1 MYLVEDLY
9 KQHGERLGLE
19 LIAGKAGVRRRIKVP
34 EAHRPGLSLAGYLK
48 GHAGKRILIFGK
60 VEIEYLRDLE
70 PETRI
75 KRLEGVLTTPTP
87 AVIVARRYRP
97 PKELVALCE
106 QHEVPLF
113 RCGMSTMNLISKLTL
128 LLAE

>member
-9 KQHGERLGLE
+9 KRHGEQLGLE
-19 LIAGKAGVRRRIKVP
+19 LIAGKEGMKRRIKIP

-60 VEIEYLRDLE
+60 VEIEDLRDLE
-70 PETRI
+70 PDIRI
-75 KRLEGVLTTPTP
+75 QRLEGVLTTPTP

-97 PKELVALCE
+97 PKELVSLC
-106 QHEVPLF
+106 
-113 RCGMSTMNLISKLTL
+113 
-128 LLAE
+128 